1 MATADSV
8 KAKLQGLIDKANDT
22 TGGADADLTS
32 AVDRLC
38 DGYGSGES
46 GGGEEY
52 DGAYEVTPKF
62 VAQTLPTAEKLMTK
76 DLTIEEIPYAEVSNN
91 SGGKTVIIG

>member
-1 MATADSV
+1 VTIDV
-8 KAKLQGLIDKANDT
+8 KF
-22 TGGADADLTS
+22 S
-32 AVDRLC
+32 
-38 DGYGSGES
+38 ES
-46 GGGEEY
+46 GQSFNPQFKELQIVKEYVGGEEY